1 MSAIP
6 FLLMR
11 IGAYLFSKF
20 CSPFRGLGGYRLS
33 LCNSSSPF
41 RVPGDLMA
49 HDHSHHHHDHAP
61 KIDHLN
67 TAFIVGI
74 ILNSA
79 FVVIE
84 AIVGFANHSL
94 SLLTDA
100 GHNLSDVASL
110 ALALLA
116 FKLSKMRS
124 NQVYTYGYKRSTIV
138 VSLLNAII
146 LVAAVGIIA
155 YEAILRT
162 GHPEPIPGITVAW
175 VAFAGIAVN
184 GVTAWLFMKDKEKDL
199 NVKGAYMHMA
209 VDAIVSLGVVISGIV
224 MYFTKWYWIDS
235 AVSLIIVV
243 VIIAG
248 TWNLLMDSIRL
259 EIDGV
264 PKNMNLEEIKA
275 ELLKGKGVKEVH
287 HMHVWALSTTEN
299 ALTAHLVIDP
309 TDMPNFDA
317 IKHDLRHRLEHLE
330 IQHSTFEPEF
340 AGEACKEQQC

>member
-1 MSAIP
+1 
-6 FLLMR
+6 
-11 IGAYLFSKF
+11 
-20 CSPFRGLGGYRLS
+20 
-33 LCNSSSPF
+33 
-41 RVPGDLMA
+41 MA
-49 HDHSHHHHDHAP
+49 HDHSHHHHHDHAP
-61 KIDHLN
+61 KLDHLN

-84 AIVGFANHSL
+84 AVVGFANGSL

-116 FKLSKMRS
+116 FKLSKIKA
-124 NQVYTYGYKRSTIV
+124 NNVYTYGYKRSTIV
-138 VSLLNAII
+138 VSLLNAVI

-155 YEAILRT
+155 YEAILRI
-162 GHPEPIPGITVAW
+162 GHPQPIPGITVAW

-209 VDAIVSLGVVISGIV
+209 VDAIVSLGVVVSGVII
-224 MYFTKWYWIDS
+224 YFTKWYWVDS
-235 AVSLIIVV
+235 AVSLIIVI

-248 TWNLLMDSIRL
+248 TWRLLMDSIRL
-259 EIDGV
+259 EINGV
-264 PKNMNLEEIKA
+264 PKQMDLNQIKA
-275 ELLKGKGVKEVH
+275 ELMKAKGVKDVH

-299 ALTAHLVIDP
+299 ALTAHLVIQPESINDF
-309 TDMPNFDA
+309 NE
-317 IKHDLRHRLEHLE
+317 IKHDLRHRLEHLD

-340 AGEACKEQQC
+340 AGETCHEKQC

>member
-1 MSAIP
+1 M
-6 FLLMR
+6 
-11 IGAYLFSKF
+11 G
-20 CSPFRGLGGYRLS
+20 
-33 LCNSSSPF
+33 
-41 RVPGDLMA
+41 

-61 KIDHLN
+61 KLDRLN

-84 AIVGFANHSL
+84 AGVGFAKGSL

-116 FKLSKMRS
+116 FKLSKMRA
-124 NQVYTYGYKRSTIV
+124 NNVYTYGYKRSTIL

-155 YEAILRT
+155 YEAILRI
-162 GHPEPIPGITVAW
+162 GHPQPIPGITVAW

-209 VDAIVSLGVVISGIV
+209 VDALVSLGVVISGLAI
-224 MYFTKWYWIDS
+224 YFTGWYWIDS
-235 AVSLIIVV
+235 VVSILIVV
-243 VIIAG
+243 VILAG
-248 TWNLLMDSIRL
+248 TWSLLADSLRL

-264 PKNMNLEEIKA
+264 PKQMELSAIKA
-275 ELLKGKGVKEVH
+275 ELLKAKGVNDVH

-299 ALTAHLVIDP
+299 ALTAHIVIAPDEAA
-309 TDMPNFDA
+309 NFNQ
-317 IKHDLRHRLEHLE
+317 IKQDLRHRLEHLD

-340 AGEACKEQQC
+340 AGENCEVKECAPQPPEGGVFEKHTHAH